1 MKRGNRQQGLGN
13 SKDHS
18 AFYCLAIFFLFTA
31 SFSPAVAEGVAASW
45 QADWEKTVEA
55 AKREGQVHVYIS
67 GWGGV
72 IDSGQF
78 QRAFPEI
85 KVVAVTGKGAQIA
98 QRVLSE
104 RRADRYLAD
113 VVSDGINPVLTMF
126 HATKVLDPIKPLLVL
141 PEVVDASKWWRG
153 KHHYADTEGQYV
165 FRYAGIPQT
174 GSAYYNTRL
183 VNPAEFKSV
192 WDFLNPKWKGKIE
205 SRDFR
210 DPGPGNGAM
219 RFLYYNSDIGP
230 TFIQR
235 LFSEMQVAIFR
246 DLRQGTDWLASG
258 RYAICFGCG
267 GDVDVAKSQGLPVDE
282 FGPMKEGSGL
292 VSQYGTLGFVNKAPH
307 PNAAKVFIN
316 WFLSREGQIALQKAM
331 AKTGEGAPDSLRI
344 DISKDEVLPK
354 DRRLD
359 SVNYMDL
366 DSRQE
371 WLDRTPILKL
381 FEDALAG
388 SKK

>member
-1 MKRGNRQQGLGN
+1 MNTGITHEACGNKGKN
-13 SKDHS
+13 SS
-18 AFYCLAIFFLFTA
+18 ASGRACGHLIFCYFCLFTFYLG
-31 SFSPAVAEGVAASW
+31 SFALAQTRTAW
-45 QADWEKTVEA
+45 QAEWEKTVAA
-55 AKREGQVHVYIS
+55 AKKEGEVHVYIS
-67 GWGGV
+67 GWGTV

-78 QRAFPEI
+78 QRAYPEI
-85 KVVAVTGKGAQIA
+85 RVVAVTGKGALIA

-104 RRADRYLAD
+104 RRAGRYLAD
-113 VVSDGINPVLTMF
+113 IVSDGINPVLTMF
-126 HATKVLDPIKPLLVL
+126 HATKILDPLKPLLVL
-141 PEVVDASKWWRG
+141 PEVIDESKWWRG
-153 KHHYADTEGQYV
+153 KHRYADPDGQYV

-174 GSAYYNTRL
+174 GSVYYNTRS
-183 VNPAEFKSV
+183 VNSAEFKSV
-192 WDFLNPKWKGKIE
+192 WDFLNPKWKGRIA

-210 DPGPGNGAM
+210 DPAPGNGAM
-219 RFLYYNSDIGP
+219 RFLYYHPEIGP

-235 LFSEMQVAIFR
+235 LYSEMQIAIFR

-282 FGPMKEGSGL
+282 FGPMKEGVGL

-307 PNAAKVFIN
+307 PNAAKVFVN

-344 DISKDEVLPK
+344 DIPKDDVQPK

-359 SVNYMDL
+359 SINYMDL

-371 WLDRTPILKL
+371 
-381 FEDALAG
+381 
-388 SKK
+388 

>member
-1 MKRGNRQQGLGN
+1 MNGFGVSSFVMIRKLFSHRVTLIATAFLLHYCVADAGEGKPVWQQ
-13 SKDHS
+13 
-18 AFYCLAIFFLFTA
+18 
-31 SFSPAVAEGVAASW
+31 
-45 QADWEKTVEA
+45 DWEKTVEA
-55 AKREGQVHVYIS
+55 AKKEGEVHVYIS
-67 GWGGV
+67 GWGAV

-78 QRAFPEI
+78 QRAYPGI
-85 KVVAVTGKGAQIA
+85 KVVAVTGKGALIA

-104 RRADRYLAD
+104 RRAGRYLAD

-126 HATKVLDPIKPLLVL
+126 HATKVLKPLKPLLVL
-141 PEVVDASKWWRG
+141 PEVIDESKWWRG
-153 KHHYADTEGQYV
+153 KHRYADPEGQYV
-165 FRYAGIPQT
+165 FRYTGIPQT
-174 GSAYYNTRL
+174 GSVYYNTRS
-183 VNPAEFKSV
+183 VNPAEFSSV
-192 WDFLNPKWKGKIE
+192 WDFLNPKWKGKIA

-219 RFLYYNSDIGP
+219 RFLFYHPEIGP

-267 GDVDVAKSQGLPVDE
+267 ADVDVAKSQGLPVDE
-282 FGPMKEGSGL
+282 FGPMKEGVGL

-307 PNAAKVFIN
+307 PNAAKVFVN

-331 AKTGEGAPDSLRI
+331 AKSGEGAPDSLRI
-344 DISKDEVLPK
+344 DIAKDDVLPK

-359 SVNYMDL
+359 TINYMDL

-381 FEDALAG
+381 FEDALQG